1 MFQGLF
7 QPMHLVVVLLIALIV
22 FGPGKISG
30 IGDSLG
36 KAIKGFKKAMDE
48 PENYENLVV
57 RVSGFSAHYTKLGRR
72 VQQDIISRTEHAL
85 SAR

>member
-48 PENYENLVV
+48 PEIKSDNVAETNKIKGK
-57 RVSGFSAHYTKLGRR
+57 S
-72 VQQDIISRTEHAL
+72 E
-85 SAR
+85 